1 MLVPALCERVQN
13 LNSAITEVT
22 FISACDGEVVAARCG
37 RDEHVG
43 KAALAPLI
51 PMPGTQKSSPVGDFG
66 TDLKQ
71 LASFRK
77 VGFKPGFQAGVGLE
91 SETVA
96 HLFDRDY
103 ADYRPLAVFGP
114 IQNTRIGFR
123 LNQLAQNIGVDKVVQ
138 TLAFLERIVS
148 FGAVPVGQ
156 F

>member
-22 FISACDGEVVAARCG
+22 FISACDGEVVAARG
-37 RDEHVG
+37 SRYEHVG
-43 KAALAPLI
+43 QAALAPLI

-103 ADYRPLAVFGP
+103 ADYRPLAVFGQSRTP
-114 IQNTRIGFR
+114 GLGLGLTNSLRILVSTR
-123 LNQLAQNIGVDKVVQ
+123 
-138 TLAFLERIVS
+138 
-148 FGAVPVGQ
+148 
-156 F
+156 